1 MTAQMQCMF
10 NVLPPEGNGLSV
22 LCETITVTKCFY
34 AKSGHRNAQQ
44 RHFYFISPSPFTVF
58 TGSCNVRKRS
68 WPETVVTVV
77 FIYYHE
83 YLCRHHCC
91 LKLDFK
97 LKKKSPGQINFEVT
111 CTFFSSWAPSSG
123 RWMYEISCVS
133 WLSWLNTVGAVL
145 SEPGLLTHRL
155 EQGGANYSSGAE
167 YGPLGFIIWPTLL
180 AQIYIKLY
188 YH

>member
-1 MTAQMQCMF
+1 MTAQKQCMF

-111 CTFFSSWAPSSG
+111 CTFFSSWAPFSG

-133 WLSWLNTVGAVL
+133 WLSWLNTVGAFWTWFINTSTRAGRSKL
-145 SEPGLLTHRL
+145 QL
-155 EQGGANYSSGAE
+155 GGR
-167 YGPLGFIIWPTLL
+167 IWPIRLYNL
-180 AQIYIKLY
+180 AHPTCPNLY
-188 YH
+188 